1 MKIPA
6 ILLTALSFAT
16 IAVAEEARPATTVRL
31 SPVCKGLKEP
41 IAITSSEAEPSRLY
55 IGERRGTVR
64 VCSEGRL
71 QSDDVLDI
79 EEILSPAENPGLL
92 SIALPPDFAKS
103 RILFVSYT
111 DKQGDTIVGRF
122 PISSSETANEDDLA
136 VVIKFVQPS
145 PHNHRSTIAFGPD
158 KQLYIGLGDVPPH
171 SGLASLAQNQRSIFG
186 KLLRIDTSDPTAYKI
201 PSDNPFAKSDK
212 AAPEVWA
219 LGVQN
224 PIQLSFDKGAQRLF
238 FVDAGRAIQEINI
251 ADKGKSFGWR
261 VVEGS
266 HCVRSPCSLTSHIPP
281 IHEFSTS
288 PEHKI
293 LGGVVYSGKKLPDLQ
308 GSYIFAEAGV
318 PQLFR
323 LHSVD
328 GTWHRESIA
337 STSSPVVTIGQGGDG
352 DVYAATQS
360 GELLMV
366 APQ

>member
-6 ILLTALSFAT
+6 ILFSALSFAT
-16 IAVAEEARPATTVRL
+16 IAVAEDSRTATTVRL
-31 SPVCKGLKEP
+31 TPVCKGLREP
-41 IAITSSEAEPSRLY
+41 IAITSSEEEPSRLFV
-55 IGERRGTVR
+55 GERYGAVR
-64 VCSEGRL
+64 VCSQGKL
-71 QSDDVLDI
+71 QSDDALDI
-79 EEILSPAENPGLL
+79 EEILSPSENPGLL

-103 RILFVSYT
+103 KALYVSYT

-122 PISSSETANEDDLA
+122 PISASETATEDDLG

-158 KQLYIGLGDVPPH
+158 KQLYIGLGDVPSH
-171 SGLASLAQNQRSIFG
+171 SGMASLAQNRRSIFG

-224 PIQLSFDKGAQRLF
+224 PTQLSFDKSTQRLF
-238 FVDAGRAIQEINI
+238 FADAGRTIQEINI

-261 VVEGS
+261 IVEGS
-266 HCVRSPCSLTSHIPP
+266 HCVKSPCSLTSHVPP

-293 LGGVVYSGKKLPDLQ
+293 LGGVVYSGKKLPELQ
-308 GSYIFAEAGV
+308 GSYIFAEAGAS
-318 PQLFR
+318 QLFR

-328 GTWHRESIA
+328 GTWQRESIA
-337 STSSPVVTIGQGGDG
+337 STTSPVVAIGQGGDG
-352 DVYAATQS
+352 EVYAATQS
-360 GELLMV
+360 GELLTV
-366 APQ
+366 APH